1 MNAHLPAH
9 LDSMKAPPQRD
20 AVHAAFL
27 RASQDGKALT
37 AESEWRRFLGE
48 LTSLKVCSSSKERRV
63 LEEAWATCE
72 TPTAKRMTWTD
83 FRNHVVAQFLDADD
97 QSEQARDAVRRVR
110 AAAKQLQ
117 ALSLVDDAPLKR
129 CRELLERCRDADE
142 ALEAGEA
149 LVEASLK
156 ANAKELEAWRAK
168 AMTTNDDSDD
178 DEELIRPANPV
189 QWQLTNSL
197 AVEKAAG
204 KNRVTSRD
212 QIKFPR
218 GGGRVEDLWGL
229 SGGYDGSCVEVRRA
243 RVLCAD
249 GEQRDAY
256 VVAMVPPK
264 RGARVDPRTAAE
276 ARKACWR
283 TYAAHRELSTSNG
296 LCKAYGWLEEQPV
309 PQGQRRMNND
319 DEDAPPGNGP
329 WFVYER
335 PKGCASVP
343 SMLAKVEARKRRPP
357 PLSAASPLVRHWL
370 REALSALADIDRCA
384 TYGLREPYPGAK
396 PLEAKNFYVGD
407 HGACL
412 KMGSIPWSESWDAPL
427 KVSTVENRSRML
439 VSAFGEVASAILG
452 TLCEDRRTSD
462 TFRKMGGADKPPKKV
477 YVEDDAVAG
486 VYASPG
492 ERFDI
497 LLDPPKRGVAHRW
510 RAPDLGSMH
519 AEEVLDFCDDLEPG
533 TAMPMDG
540 PSGRVRIKCTA
551 LRPGACV
558 LQLVALSPGD
568 GHRSDSLTV
577 PIFVAEEG
585 LPPDLSSI
593 LARCRDGAR
602 PVPGSKATTPRA
614 LLAHPFFLPL
624 DAEELAAA
632 MDSYSRLF
640 LSGGDDD
647 VDGTLPYPEKP
658 GRRSGRRLDDAEE

>member
-1 MNAHLPAH
+1 
-9 LDSMKAPPQRD
+9 
-20 AVHAAFL
+20 
-27 RASQDGKALT
+27 
-37 AESEWRRFLGE
+37 
-48 LTSLKVCSSSKERRV
+48 
-63 LEEAWATCE
+63 
-72 TPTAKRMTWTD
+72 MTWTD

-197 AVEKAAG
+197 QVEKAAG

-335 PKGCASVP
+335 PKGCASD
-343 SMLAKVEARKRRPP
+343 
-357 PLSAASPLVRHWL
+357 
-370 REALSALADIDRCA
+370 RE
-384 TYGLREPYPGAK
+384 
-396 PLEAKNFYVGD
+396 YVGQGR
-407 HGACL
+407 GAEETTAT
-412 KMGSIPWSESWDAPL
+412 I
-427 KVSTVENRSRML
+427 V
-439 VSAFGEVASAILG
+439 
-452 TLCEDRRTSD
+452 
-462 TFRKMGGADKPPKKV
+462 
-477 YVEDDAVAG
+477 
-486 VYASPG
+486 
-492 ERFDI
+492 
-497 LLDPPKRGVAHRW
+497 RGVAART
-510 RAPDLGSMH
+510 PLVTGSL
-519 AEEVLDFCDDLEPG
+519 VS
-533 TAMPMDG
+533 
-540 PSGRVRIKCTA
+540 SGR
-551 LRPGACV
+551 
-558 LQLVALSPGD
+558 
-568 GHRSDSLTV
+568 HRSMRDLRSEGT
-577 PIFVAEEG
+577 ISRSQTSRSEEFLRG
-585 LPPDLSSI
+585 
-593 LARCRDGAR
+593 R
-602 PVPGSKATTPRA
+602 PR
-614 LLAHPFFLPL
+614 
-624 DAEELAAA
+624 
-632 MDSYSRLF
+632 RLF
-640 LSGGDDD
+640 KNGLD
-647 VDGTLPYPEKP
+647 TLV
-658 GRRSGRRLDDAEE
+658 